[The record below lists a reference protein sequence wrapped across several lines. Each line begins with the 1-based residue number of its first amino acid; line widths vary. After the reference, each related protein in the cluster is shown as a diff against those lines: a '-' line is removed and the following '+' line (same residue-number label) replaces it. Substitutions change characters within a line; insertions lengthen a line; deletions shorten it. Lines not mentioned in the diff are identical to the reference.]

1 MNRYRSDRR
10 VRGGKLLATN
20 DSINKIKNGIRNGT
34 IKYNR
39 YKSKEG
45 ERLDIIA
52 AKYLGDGRLWWV
64 LAACSNIG
72 WALQIPPGTIIQIP
86 IGLERINALV

>member
-10 VRGGKLLATN
+10 IKGGSLLASN
-20 DSINKIKNGIRNGT
+20 ESVNKIKSAIRNGT
-34 IKYNR
+34 LKYKR
-39 YKSKEG
+39 YKSKED

-86 IGLERINALV
+86 VGLERVNALV

>member
-1 MNRYRSDRR
+1 MASNES
-10 VRGGKLLATN
+10 V
-20 DSINKIKNGIRNGT
+20 NKIKSAIRNGT
-34 IKYNR
+34 LKYSR

-52 AKYLGDGRLWWV
+52 AKFLGDARLWWV

-86 IGLERINALV
+86 TSLERVNALV